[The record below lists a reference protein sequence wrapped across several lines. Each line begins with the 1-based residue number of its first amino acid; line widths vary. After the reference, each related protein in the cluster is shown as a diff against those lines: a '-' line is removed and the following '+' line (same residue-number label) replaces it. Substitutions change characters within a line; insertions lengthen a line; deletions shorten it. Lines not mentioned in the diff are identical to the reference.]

1 MVASCRKKEVTV
13 SERRI
18 AGRQAAGVAAKAIF
32 AQGTKECTV
41 IDFSDT
47 GARVRLIGFTALPD
61 QFELYIPE
69 RKTSVSCTVQ
79 WRLNDELG
87 VLFDARS
94 GNAVPP
100 SDSGLLS
107 RIDRLEAAVAQLQRL
122 LLEGDG
128 RLTSVAR

>member
-1 MVASCRKKEVTV
+1 V

-18 AGRQAAGVAAKAIF
+18 ASRQTAGVAAKAIF

-41 IDFSDT
+41 VDFSDT

-69 RKTSVSCTVQ
+69 RKASLPCTVQ

-87 VLFDARS
+87 VLFNAPS
-94 GNAVPP
+94 GSAVPAP
-100 SDSGLLS
+100 DSGLLS

-122 LLEGDG
+122 LLDGD
-128 RLTSVAR
+128 RLAPSPR